1 MADPVVNK
9 RSTDVISIVCKSFCG
24 VYILAVRGQGE
35 DAGTVARRL
44 LEVTWQAIDLEVH

>member
-9 RSTDVISIVCKSFCG
+9 RSTDVISIVSKSYCG
-24 VYILAVRGQGE
+24 VYILTVRGQGE

-44 LEVTWQAIDLEVH
+44 LEVTMQAIDLEVH